1 MKIKHLM
8 PKARKKPVI
17 SNYRFLCALLYIIE
31 NGCKWRALPE
41 KYGKWYTIYM
51 RFNRWSKNGV
61 LEKIFKELQNM
72 NIIDNRTDVLC
83 LDSTYIKVHPDAAGA
98 LKKWKTKHRTIKG
111 RLNDKN
117 TSVQYIRE
125 VLTCFSFISRQ

>member
-1 MKIKHLM
+1 M

-98 LKKWKTKHRTIKG
+98 LKKVENKAQDDQG
-111 RLNDKN
+111 ED
-117 TSVQYIRE
+117 
-125 VLTCFSFISRQ
+125 